1 MHASL
6 DYGPVS
12 VTLGIMKILN
22 GSDLAA
28 FIKERQAKQVR
39 TLRQAHKV
47 FPKLAI
53 VQTIDNPVIDSYVAL
68 KQRYGA
74 DILIEVESYKIDQDQ
89 LQGVV
94 KRLNE
99 DESVHG
105 IIIQLPLA
113 DGSGTQAA
121 VDAVAPAK
129 DVDGLGVNATLD
141 PATPLAI
148 NWLAAGYNVNLAA
161 KKIAIVGNGRLVGSP
176 LSKMWLGSGFDVTVF
191 DQSSEN
197 MEGQLPEFDVIVTAA
212 GVPSLIT
219 SELVKRHAVV
229 IDAGTATE
237 HGKIVGDVA
246 SDVRERNDI
255 SITPEKG
262 GVGPLTVAALFD
274 NVIRAAQNTISKD

>member
-1 MHASL
+1 
-6 DYGPVS
+6 
-12 VTLGIMKILN
+12 MKILN
-22 GSDLAA
+22 GSDLAL

-39 TLRQAHKV
+39 ALRQAHKV

-53 VQTIDNPVIDSYVAL
+53 VQTVDNPVIDAYVAL

-74 DILIEVESYKIDQDQ
+74 DILIDVEPYKVDQDQ
-89 LQGVV
+89 LLDVV
-94 KRLNE
+94 ERLNA
-99 DESVHG
+99 DDSVHG

-113 DGSGTQAA
+113 DEFATQQS
-121 VDAVAPAK
+121 VDAVASEK
-129 DVDGLGVNATLD
+129 DVDGLGANATLD

-148 NWLAAGYNVNLAA
+148 NWLAAGYNVNLAI

-176 LSKMWLGSGFDVTVF
+176 LSKMWRNSGFDVTVF
-191 DQSSEN
+191 DQSSVD
-197 MEGQLPEFDVIVTAA
+197 MEGQLPDFDVIVTAA

-219 SELVKRHAVV
+219 SELVKQNAVV

-246 SDVRERNDI
+246 PDVRERNDI

-274 NVIRAAQNTISKD
+274 NVIRAAQATVRKD